1 MITSD
6 QGSQFESAEFKE
18 FCEEWRIKQHFATPY
33 HHLGNGLAERGI
45 QTVEKMTR
53 TSIEDQDDWSAKLP
67 EMIYSY
73 NTRKHCTTGVT
84 PYSLMFN
91 REARCRID
99 RMFDLERIEVDP
111 DVNKAEARAKRVK
124 QADRMKQNYDKRGI
138 NMANV
143 QPGELVVWHV
153 HEQGR
158 GKSRKLNQRWQGPF
172 RVEDVLR
179 PNVLLADCNGK
190 TKLVHLNHVK
200 KSVTPRPLGMFRGRG
215 RPRKLEGRCGGG
227 VPPPPMATSHDDA
240 ESNFEPDDTL
250 ADLQDDA
257 NTE

>member
-1 MITSD
+1 
-6 QGSQFESAEFKE
+6 
-18 FCEEWRIKQHFATPY
+18 
-33 HHLGNGLAERGI
+33 
-45 QTVEKMTR
+45 MTR
-53 TSIEDQDDWSAKLP
+53 TSIEDQDDWSEKLP

-99 RMFDLERIEVDP
+99 RMFDLERIEIDP
-111 DVNKAEARAKRVK
+111 EMHTSAARAKRAK
-124 QADRMKQNYDKRGI
+124 QVERMKRNYDKRGI
-138 NMANV
+138 NKANV

-153 HEQGR
+153 HDQGR

-172 RVEDVLR
+172 RVVDVLR
-179 PNVLLADCNGK
+179 PNVVLADCNGK
-190 TKLVHLNHVK
+190 TKLVHLNHIK

-227 VPPPPMATSHDDA
+227 GAPPPVATSPDDDD
-240 ESNFEPDDTL
+240 SNFEPDDAL
-250 ADLQDDA
+250 AGTYNEDESQ
-257 NTE
+257 